1 MNSAIRIENLSKKYV
16 LRHEQRANY
25 VALRDVMAAAARRVI
40 QTIKHPLGGY
50 DFGDPA
56 REEFWALNDISL
68 DIKPGERVGIVGRNG
83 AGKSTMLKILS
94 RITEPTKGR
103 VQLGGR
109 VASLLEVGTGFH
121 PELSGRENIYL
132 NGAILGMSKA
142 EIRRKFDAIVEF
154 AEVEKFLDTPVKW
167 YSSGMYVR
175 LAFSVA
181 AHLESDILIVDEVL
195 AVGDAR
201 FQKRCMGH
209 MKSIASAGRTILFV
223 SHNMGAISEL
233 CDRAVLLQQ
242 GQLIG
247 DGKTGQI
254 IDQYLA
260 FAQKQGSLDLEADR
274 DVPIFVTGISL
285 LDNDGAPV
293 SDLSMGSD
301 ATLEIAYTIKESLS
315 NVSMAM
321 LLSRIGSPLLYS
333 YDTDNSQVFDENNR
347 GPGDYIARVPLPL
360 SRFKEGLYTAEVKIG
375 VGQTNM
381 TDERA
386 VLSFEISNHF
396 INTANKSYRSDR
408 PGHLYW
414 PIDWKTEQR

>member
-1 MNSAIRIENLSKKYV
+1 MNSAIKIENLSKKYV

-233 CDRAVLLQQ
+233 CDRAVLLQH

-301 ATLEIAYTIKESLS
+301 ATLEIAYTIKEPLS

-333 YDTDNSQVFDENNR
+333 YDTDNAQVFDENNR
-347 GPGDYIARVPLPL
+347 DPGDYIARVPLPL

-396 INTANKSYRSDR
+396 INTSNKSYRSDR

>member
-1 MNSAIRIENLSKKYV
+1 
-16 LRHEQRANY
+16 
-25 VALRDVMAAAARRVI
+25 
-40 QTIKHPLGGY
+40 
-50 DFGDPA
+50 
-56 REEFWALNDISL
+56 
-68 DIKPGERVGIVGRNG
+68 
-83 AGKSTMLKILS
+83 
-94 RITEPTKGR
+94 
-103 VQLGGR
+103 
-109 VASLLEVGTGFH
+109 
-121 PELSGRENIYL
+121 LSGRENIYL

-233 CDRAVLLQQ
+233 CDRAVLLQH

-285 LDNDGAPV
+285 LDSDGAQV

-301 ATLEIAYTIKESLS
+301 ATLEIAYTIKEPLS

-333 YDTDNSQVFDENNR
+333 YDTDNAQVFDENNR
-347 GPGDYIARVPLPL
+347 EPGDYIARVPLPL

-396 INTANKSYRSDR
+396 INTSNKSYRSDR